1 MRKFGALTEPT
12 DRIEDG
18 RRRRGAQSRA
28 IILSRAIEI
37 SSIEGLEGLT
47 IGRLASDIGISKGN
61 ITVLF
66 ADKETLQIAT
76 LDAAVKVFSA
86 KVVAPL
92 ADDKEPSE
100 RLQAFC
106 GNWFD
111 YIEQRVFAGGCM
123 LYGTS
128 SEYRARPGKIQDRV
142 NYHKN
147 AWTKLLSATA
157 SEAQRRGQIRHDI
170 DVDQLVFELTSFQAA
185 ASIAAALGDQP
196 TFLRARRTSR
206 ERIAGTILGTETKE
220 GATHQ

>member
-1 MRKFGALTEPT
+1 MSKSDALAEPD
-12 DRIEDG
+12 DRIKDG

-28 IILSRAIEI
+28 IVLSRAIEI

-47 IGRLASDIGISKGN
+47 IGRLATDVGISKGN

-66 ADKETLQIAT
+66 GDKEALQIAT
-76 LDAAVKVFSA
+76 LDAAVEIFSA
-86 KVVAPL
+86 KVVAPM
-92 ADDKEPSE
+92 ADVKEPSE

-106 GNWFD
+106 DNWFD

-123 LYGTS
+123 LYGMS

-142 NYHKN
+142 NHHRN
-147 AWTKLLSATA
+147 AWTKLLSAAA

-170 DVDQLVFELTSFQAA
+170 DVDQLVFELTSFQAT

-206 ERIAGTILGTETKE
+206 ERIADTIPGTKFKE
-220 GATHQ
+220 GEMQ